1 MMRDNVVSLKQ
12 SAEPV
17 RRRVTGGKVKELVT
31 RCRGVVAETLP
42 RLLQDLFEN
51 LDDDLYVLADKS
63 TSDSLQTRYFESMRE
78 LRKLRGLI
86 EEAYLHN
93 VLNVYDNFW
102 RGSSALKR
110 PEPLKIDEDSL
121 SLVEN
126 AELEED
132 LAVHSIVSKAES
144 RYRRELYGLGQRL
157 AFMAGVDELQD
168 CENPVGPNALANG
181 FRRAIQRWDG
191 DLAIELVIFKLFER
205 HVMQYVGGLYD
216 ELNDLLINADVL
228 PKIVQR
234 ARRNLVAPS
243 VQRARNPSKAET
255 TEAASA
261 LIPPDRGDDRSHE
274 LMAMVTQMLST
285 RRIAQSDLPA
295 FHLPVV
301 PAPEIL
307 GALTDLQRS
316 NPAVAPVSMADAYAA
331 QGGLRVHLMQ
341 QLGMGSSGETT
352 RRFAE
357 AEQDVIDVISM
368 LFEFIVDDRNLPDGM
383 RALLSR
389 LQIPMLKVAIIDRG
403 FFGSKNH
410 PARRLLNDLAKAA
423 VGWVD
428 DGDRSPNTLYG
439 CIEGIVERVLNEFV
453 DDVRLFEAL
462 NEEFAQFLQ
471 RDRHAA
477 EIAEERINQVNRG
490 QEQLKLARTRV
501 NEVLESRLLQAGP
514 VPAVVRDMLYDAWKD
529 VLLLALLRE
538 GDESESW
545 RHGLE
550 ITDQLIWSVQQKAEQ
565 TERQH
570 LLKVIPDLLR
580 SLREGLANISFD
592 QHKSAQMFKELQV
605 RHIAAL
611 RGGDNLPPIAAEP
624 VPLEVD
630 VGAGQEV
637 SIQHEVE
644 SSFIPPDEHDA
655 AARELKVGDW
665 LEWQEQ
671 DKPVRGKLSWKSE
684 VTGTYVFVSRKGTKV
699 AEMTAADVAALFR
712 GGQVKVLE
720 RVDAPLMDRALE
732 AMLDVLD
739 KSDQVAD
746 ADASA

>member
-1 MMRDNVVSLKQ
+1 
-12 SAEPV
+12 
-17 RRRVTGGKVKELVT
+17 
-31 RCRGVVAETLP
+31 
-42 RLLQDLFEN
+42 
-51 LDDDLYVLADKS
+51 
-63 TSDSLQTRYFESMRE
+63 
-78 LRKLRGLI
+78 
-86 EEAYLHN
+86 
-93 VLNVYDNFW
+93 
-102 RGSSALKR
+102 
-110 PEPLKIDEDSL
+110 
-121 SLVEN
+121 
-126 AELEED
+126 
-132 LAVHSIVSKAES
+132 
-144 RYRRELYGLGQRL
+144 
-157 AFMAGVDELQD
+157 
-168 CENPVGPNALANG
+168 
-181 FRRAIQRWDG
+181 
-191 DLAIELVIFKLFER
+191 
-205 HVMQYVGGLYD
+205 MQYVGGLYD

-234 ARRNLVAPS
+234 ARRNPVAPS
-243 VQRARNPSKAET
+243 VQRSRDPSKAET

-261 LIPPDRGDDRSHE
+261 LVSPDSGEDRSHE

-285 RRIAQSDLPA
+285 RRIEQSGLPA
-295 FHLPVV
+295 LHLPVV
-301 PAPEIL
+301 PAPEVL

-316 NPAVAPVSMADAYAA
+316 ISSVAPMSMADVYAA

-341 QLGMGSSGETT
+341 QLGMGSSGEAK

-368 LFEFIVDDRNLPDGM
+368 LFEFILDDRNLPDGM

-389 LQIPMLKVAIIDRG
+389 LQIPMLRVAIIDRG

-453 DDVRLFEAL
+453 NDINLFEAL
-462 NEEFAQFLQ
+462 SEEFAQFLK

-501 NEVLESRLLQAGP
+501 NEVLESRLVQAGP

-550 ITDQLIWSVQQKAEQ
+550 ITDQLIWSVQPKAEQ

-570 LLKVIPDLLR
+570 LLKVIPELLR
-580 SLREGLANISFD
+580 SLREGLSNISFD
-592 QHKSAQMFKELQV
+592 QHRSAQMFKELQV

-611 RGGDNLPPIAAEP
+611 RGGDNGPPIAAEP
-624 VPLEVD
+624 VPLAVE
-630 VGAGQEV
+630 VGAGQDASV
-637 SIQHEVE
+637 QHEVE
-644 SSFIPPDEHDA
+644 PSFIPPDEHDA
-655 AARELKVGDW
+655 AARELNVGDW

-671 DKPVRGKLSWKSE
+671 DKLVRGKLSWKSE

-699 AEMTAADVAALFR
+699 AEMTAVDVGALFR
-712 GGQVKVLE
+712 GGQIEVLE

-739 KSDQVAD
+739 KSDNE